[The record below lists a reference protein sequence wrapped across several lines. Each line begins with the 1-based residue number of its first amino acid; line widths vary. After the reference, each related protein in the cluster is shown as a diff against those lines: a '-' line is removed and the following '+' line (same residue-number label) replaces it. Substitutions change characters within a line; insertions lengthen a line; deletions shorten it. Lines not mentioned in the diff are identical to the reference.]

1 MCRGR
6 GEGVSYSLAVLIF
19 GIYQANLEQLLR
31 SNQIFAQDAQI
42 DKFTRQLK
50 CVCECVQVCVC
61 AGVCVRLTVVIKID
75 AHKLCHSA
83 VQLFK
88 ASTRTSSA
96 AQRRKIV

>member
-1 MCRGR
+1 M
-6 GEGVSYSLAVLIF
+6 GV
-19 GIYQANLEQLLR
+19 R
-31 SNQIFAQDAQI
+31 
-42 DKFTRQLK
+42 
-50 CVCECVQVCVC
+50 VC

-96 AQRRKIV
+96 AQRRKIVWQVDGKVANLFVSHKSGVSIWATAKDGDQDGGEGEGTLAWVATNLMASN